1 VTPSVNGPKV
11 TFDPEFPHKEMPR
24 WWCGI
29 EEIALGSD
37 AQEGI
42 AFGSTR
48 DALGL

>member
-1 VTPSVNGPKV
+1 MTPSVNGPKM
-11 TFDPEFPHKEMPR
+11 TFGPEFPHQEMPGWR
-24 WWCGI
+24 RGI